1 MTLVAPT
8 GCTLGLG
15 LLAAAAVLLDFGV
28 SGNLVLGQR
37 AIFGLGAE
45 LRSRVNGLYMA
56 IFFAG
61 GAAGSALGAWSYA
74 RLGWTGAALVGI
86 SLAAAALL
94 YFLTERRQ
102 PQ

>member
-1 MTLVAPT
+1 
-8 GCTLGLG
+8 
-15 LLAAAAVLLDFGV
+15 
-28 SGNLVLGQR
+28 
-37 AIFGLGAE
+37 
-45 LRSRVNGLYMA
+45 MA